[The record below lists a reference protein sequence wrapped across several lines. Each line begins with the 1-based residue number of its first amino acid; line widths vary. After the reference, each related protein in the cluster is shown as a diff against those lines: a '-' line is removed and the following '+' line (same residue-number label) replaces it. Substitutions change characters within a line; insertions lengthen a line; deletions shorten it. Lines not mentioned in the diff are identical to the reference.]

1 MDSFGMYVGCQ
12 ISISDSAIF
21 NTWSRIV
28 LTKRL
33 PHLSGRK
40 QWIYTCK
47 TAHYSWQTV
56 VVANSI
62 KEARRMGYR
71 DALAVMGRCAVI
83 RSDEV
88 RPL

>member
-1 MDSFGMYVGCQ
+1 MYVGCQ

-28 LTKRL
+28 LTKKL

-71 DALAVMGRCAVI
+71 DALQVMGRCAVI

-88 RPL
+88 RPA